1 MGIVRLLLALAVVI
15 SHMSESLPLFART
28 LPGYVAVEGFYII
41 SGFYMALILN
51 GKYNF
56 PGSTWI
62 FYKQRYLRLVP
73 MYWVA
78 AICVLG
84 IGALYSFRANHIV
97 GKLEAWS
104 QFGGNFSFS
113 TLLFL
118 CVSQATML
126 GLDSVMFLGLSG
138 DPLTMHFT
146 TNWAAE
152 QLPAVKFMLVPPAW
166 SLSVELLFYLV
177 APFIVRRSVRFQ
189 LAFVAFTFA
198 LRISAAQMF
207 NLSEDPWHNR
217 FFPFEAGLFV
227 LGSLAYRFLPR
238 AENFIR
244 SQPVTRHAFTLA
256 MCAAVFFYKGVPLPE
271 EMRRWGFLALTLL
284 SIPLLFAAT
293 QRNVADRKIGEIS
306 YPLYLL
312 HPITLF
318 AAEPILRR
326 LHGLP
331 QEIAILTVPI
341 VVAVG
346 AYVLIERPFEAWRSR
361 FFERQLKSQTRPSF
375 SEAEQPALTKSE

>member
-1 MGIVRLLLALAVVI
+1 
-15 SHMSESLPLFART
+15 
-28 LPGYVAVEGFYII
+28 VAVQGFYII

-78 AICVLG
+78 VICVVG
-84 IGALYSFRANHIV
+84 IGAFYSFRAERIV

-104 QFGGNFSFS
+104 QFSGNFSFS

-118 CVSQATML
+118 CVSQISMF
-126 GLDSVMFLGLSG
+126 GLDALMFFGMSG

-146 TNWAAE
+146 TNWATE

-166 SLSVELLFYLV
+166 SLSLELLFYLV
-177 APFIVRRSVRFQ
+177 APFIVRRSIRFQ
-189 LAFVAFTFA
+189 LALVAFTFA
-198 LRISAAQMF
+198 LRITVGLTL

-227 LGSLAYRFLPR
+227 LGSLAYRCLPL
-238 AENFIR
+238 AENFIQTR
-244 SQPVTRHAFTLA
+244 SMLRHAFTLA
-256 MCAAVFFYKGVPLPE
+256 ICAAVFFYKGIPIHE
-271 EMRRWGFLALTLL
+271 EIRHWGFLALTLL
-284 SIPLLFAAT
+284 SVPLLFAAT
-293 QRNVADRKIGEIS
+293 KRNATDRKIGEIS
-306 YPLYLL
+306 YPLYLS

-318 AAEPILRR
+318 AAEPLFRR
-326 LHGLP
+326 MNGLP
-331 QEIAILTVPI
+331 QEIAILTVPVI
-341 VVAVG
+341 VAAG
-346 AYVLIERPFEAWRSR
+346 AYVLIERPFEMWRSR
-361 FFERQLKSQTRPSF
+361 TFERQLKSRTKPSF
-375 SEAEQPALTKSE
+375 SAAEQPALTKSEP